1 MDTDRLELL
10 DKIASLY
17 YEEGLSQAQIAAKT
31 GYSPSMISRLLT
43 EARQQGVVEIRIHHP
58 IPRRVDLEQELQSL
72 LNLKLVRVVMCGTL
86 EFSQM
91 LRRLGTMA
99 ARLVEDQAHDNMTVG
114 VSWGTAVYETVTAL
128 RMGSDVGV
136 SVVQMIGSLDTPHP
150 EISGPELTQQL
161 ARILMGRYTILPAP
175 LLVDSEATRQ
185 SLLNDSRVRHVMG
198 EFRKIELAL
207 IGVGSVAPT
216 ERSALQRAG
225 YITPEQAQ
233 ELQAAGAVGD
243 VCAIFFDIQ
252 GRLINLPLTRR
263 IVGIDAANLSA
274 IPVKIGVGGGPFK
287 RAPIIG
293 ASRAGLINVLV
304 TDDLTAMGILQDI
317 QGNGKDGN
325 G

>member
-17 YEEGLSQAQIAAKT
+17 YEEGLSQVQVAAKT

-72 LNLKLVRVVMCGTL
+72 LNLKMVRVVMCGTL
-86 EFSQM
+86 EFSQL

-99 ARLVEDQAHDNMTVG
+99 ARLVEDQAHDNMTIG

-136 SVVQMIGSLDTPHP
+136 NVVQMIGSLDTPHP

-185 SLLNDSRVRHVMG
+185 SLLNDSRVRNVMG
-198 EFRKIELAL
+198 EFRRIELAL
-207 IGVGSVAPT
+207 IGVGAVTPP

-252 GRLINLPLTRR
+252 GRLTNLPLTRR
-263 IVGIDAANLSA
+263 IVGIDAANLCA
-274 IPVKIGVGGGPFK
+274 IPVKIGVAGGPFK
-287 RAPIIG
+287 EFPIIG

-304 TDDLTAMGILQDI
+304 TDDLTAMSILQDI
-317 QGNGKDGN
+317 QGNGKDSN